1 MNYISIQGQKLLLVF
16 NCKYLNRIMNLFT
29 ADYGNNKFHIYD
41 SGNDKFHGKITKQ
54 NFVDLNLSGL
64 EQGDTL
70 VVECA
75 HLREW
80 HKKTMAQPLKFDE
93 LVDFKKNCDQKGVAI
108 KLFPQKSTPKARKLS
123 GYESQKTNAKFQ
135 KLYGISTDEADT
147 RSIANFLLEDRSAF
161 YALKD
166 FVPTKLVDYQDKDDS
181 VFNYIQQSN
190 EDINPAKTQ
199 GYGFSTDNDNDYEDN
214 ISRWIRKYGLKLTE
228 YLNGDMELIQAIGL
242 KYLKN
247 GTLKVEVPNRIYT
260 LVHSI
265 LRPDGKLRF
274 RLDRENLSID
284 DRYKVPEW
292 KYIKAH
298 YLGCKP
304 YHSQQGVAASNY
316 KHWMRIAVSE
326 YAYPGKK
333 NANTSDFQL
342 GMSQEEL
349 AKLKKARTKVDKMT
363 QQIWYALRKMIVE
376 DGLR

>member
-1 MNYISIQGQKLLLVF
+1 
-16 NCKYLNRIMNLFT
+16 MNLFT
-29 ADYGNNKFHIYD
+29 ADYGNNKFHVYD
-41 SGNDKFHGKITKQ
+41 SGNDKFHEKITKQ

-93 LVDFKKNCDQKGVAI
+93 LIKFKKNCDDKGIII
-108 KLFPQKSTPKARKLS
+108 KLFPQNSSPKARKLA
-123 GYESQKTNAKFQ
+123 GYESQKTNSKFQ

-147 RSIANFLLEDRSAF
+147 RSMANFLLKDRSAF

-166 FVPTKLVDYQDKDDS
+166 FVPTKLEDYHDKDDNI
-181 VFNYIQQSN
+181 FNYIQESN

-199 GYGFSTDNDNDYEDN
+199 GYGFDKNNEYEDDV
-214 ISRWIRKYGLKLTE
+214 SRWIKDYYLKLTE
-228 YLNGDMELIQAIGL
+228 YLDGDIELIETIGL

-247 GTLKVEVPNRIYT
+247 GTLKIAIPNRIYT

-265 LRPDGKLRF
+265 LRPNGELRV
-274 RLDRENLSID
+274 RPDRANLDID
-284 DRYKVPEW
+284 EKYKVPHW
-292 KYIKAH
+292 RYIKAH

-333 NANTSDFQL
+333 NTNTSDFQV
-342 GMSQEEL
+342 GMSFEEL

-363 QQIWYALRKMIVE
+363 QKIWYALRKMILE